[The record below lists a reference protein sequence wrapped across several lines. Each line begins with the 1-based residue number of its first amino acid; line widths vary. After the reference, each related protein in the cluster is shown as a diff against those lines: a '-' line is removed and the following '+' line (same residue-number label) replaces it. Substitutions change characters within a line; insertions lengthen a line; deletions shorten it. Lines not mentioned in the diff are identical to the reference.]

1 MNLFSRPVSAF
12 MATKVASVGHDTM
25 LPHVAHELE
34 ERKISAMPVLDEHGA
49 LTGVISRTDL
59 LRVGRI
65 QAGSHRKASAITL
78 PERSARDL
86 LGTTPRRP
94 VVIASSAPLHDAAQL
109 MRDERVHRVFVV
121 DGGTLV
127 GVVSTLEIMGAVR
140 DAKIDIPIT
149 EIMSTPLFSVKAQQ
163 PLSAAIERLE
173 HARVTGLVV
182 VDDDFPVGV
191 FTQLEAMQ
199 SRELPRDT
207 PVNEV
212 FDPAILCLPVTTK
225 IYRAAEQA
233 ARLEVRRIIP
243 CREREAVGIV
253 TGFDFAKLVARA

>member
-1 MNLFSRPVSAF
+1 MNVFSRPVSAF
-12 MATKVASVGHDTM
+12 MTTSVASVGRDTM
-25 LPHVAHELE
+25 LSRIARELD
-34 ERKISAMPVLDEHGA
+34 ERGVSAVPVLDERGA

-59 LRVGRI
+59 LRVGRT

-78 PERSARDL
+78 PERRAADL
-86 LGTTPRRP
+86 LGATPRPP
-94 VVIASSAPLHDAAQL
+94 VVIAPAAPLHDAARL

-121 DGGTLV
+121 EAGALV
-127 GVVSTLEIMGAVR
+127 GVISTLDVMGAVR
-140 DAKIDIPIT
+140 DAKIEVPIT

-199 SRELPRDT
+199 SRDLPRDT
-207 PVNEV
+207 PVNDV
-212 FDPAILCLPVTTK
+212 LDPGMLCLPVTTK

-233 ARLEVRRIIP
+233 ARLAVRRIIP
-243 CREREAVGIV
+243 CRDREAVGIV
-253 TGFDFAKLVARA
+253 TGFDFAKLVART